1 VHRSWIWVHDK
12 ETLIASSLPASPIY
26 DHTGLPVCDCV
37 DEGGI
42 GVGGGGGGGG
52 GERERERGRG
62 RQRGGERER
71 HPFVGLDCRKAV
83 HR

>member
-52 GERERERGRG
+52 GGCGRG
-62 RQRGGERER
+62 GQRETERRGERETS
-71 HPFVGLDCRKAV
+71 FCRP
-83 HR
+83 